1 MTTAKQRTLGPC
13 MVCDGK
19 SIGLNFG
26 VATCMACKAFF
37 RRNAVKLGVSV
48 DARFRK
54 ETNSVLVCSTTNLSV
69 PKTATVRSRT
79 ITVVSAIVVDWPNA
93 FALECNAT

>member
-1 MTTAKQRTLGPC
+1 
-13 MVCDGK
+13 MVCGGK

-48 DARFRK
+48 AARYRK
-54 ETNSVLVCSTTNLSV
+54 ETNTVLALLVCSTTTLSV
-69 PKTATVRSRT
+69 QKTATVPSRT
-79 ITVVSAIVVDWPNA
+79 NTVVCAIVVDWPNA
-93 FALECNAT
+93 FALECSAT